1 MDQKE
6 PRSKA
11 NGAPNG
17 QFIRHVFL
25 DLRRPKLWD
34 AVAVHCESGFR
45 KTRRPL
51 DLDRISGLLRGLR
64 PQQEKVI
71 RLYFGLG
78 CQRPHSAQ
86 ELAEEFGVS
95 AQVIAG
101 ILGAAQRRLAQDGLT
116 SSQLREAARLKTEP
130 RPPNALRSSSEPM
143 SRVGRNGRCHHHRS

>member
-1 MDQKE
+1 M
-6 PRSKA
+6 
-11 NGAPNG
+11 
-17 QFIRHVFL
+17 
-25 DLRRPKLWD
+25 
-34 AVAVHCESGFR
+34 
-45 KTRRPL
+45 

-116 SSQLREAARLKTEP
+116 SSQLREAARLETEP

-143 SRVGRNGRCHHHRS
+143 SRVGRNGRCHHRT

>member
-1 MDQKE
+1 MDQKQ

-17 QFIRHVFL
+17 QFIRSLFIEMCKETETLGHGCGT
-25 DLRRPKLWD
+25 LRIGVPKT
-34 AVAVHCESGFR
+34 S
-45 KTRRPL
+45 RPL

-116 SSQLREAARLKTEP
+116 SSQLREAARLEAEP

-143 SRVGRNGRCHHHRS
+143 SRVGRNGRCHHRS